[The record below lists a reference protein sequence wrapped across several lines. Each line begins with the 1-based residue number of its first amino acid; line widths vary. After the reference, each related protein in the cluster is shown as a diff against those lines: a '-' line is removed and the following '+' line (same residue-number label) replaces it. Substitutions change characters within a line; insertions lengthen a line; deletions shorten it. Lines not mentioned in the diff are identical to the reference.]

1 MGPRGFEQTP
11 AWGAKVA
18 KTRKVDVNAVS
29 VTVAEP
35 GVSAQCE

>member
-18 KTRKVDVNAVS
+18 RTRKVDVNAVS
-29 VTVAEP
+29 VIVSEF
-35 GVSAQCE
+35 GVSAHCE